1 MKKTKQ
7 SGFTLIELVIALTVI
22 GVLMPIVYQHW
33 QIGYIAEQQ
42 SHAADQLRQVNDASD
57 AYIKRHFD
65 TLLSSTTPSSGP
77 QITID
82 QLVNDGLL
90 PEGFR
95 NSNIWGQSYE
105 ICSQAPRKYAEQHH
119 DHTRRARTQR
129 GRLIRHADGARCS
142 SPTWRRGRFRA
153 YWCAPRSTRWNTAR
167 RSGRIHPR
175 SRRTRYHFPRTGA
188 PWRVLGFRRV
198 RPRDR
203 LSLPRRGSR
212 PPRVQPDANRAG
224 HDRAWHRER
233 GFSAVRFADGNG
245 RGKLL
250 DRR

>member
-105 ICSQAPRKYAEQHH
+105 IYVRKPHENTLNSITI
-119 DHTRRARTQR
+119 TRDRK
-129 GRLIRHADGARCS
+129 
-142 SPTWRRGRFRA
+142 
-153 YWCAPRSTRWNTAR
+153 STRLT
-167 RSGRIHPR
+167 PV
-175 SRRTRYHFPRTGA
+175 T
-188 PWRVLGFRRV
+188 
-198 RPRDR
+198 
-203 LSLPRRGSR
+203 
-212 PPRVQPDANRAG
+212 Q
-224 HDRAWHRER
+224 
-233 GFSAVRFADGNG
+233 
-245 RGKLL
+245 
-250 DRR
+250 